1 MPYGY
6 CVACGCMLL
15 ARNKSPDKVCSKTKR
30 KHISSFPKVIT
41 DLSLQFVPAHVGHFC
56 CRNIAV
62 STTICVDKKKLV
74 MHCSLYFHMAQSA
87 AVATKQYIYSK
98 MLSRNSRNRANL
110 FPKGSQYKLSY
121 LFFHFQLVVVWNCNQ
136 PELENLAD
144 NPEKFIY

>member
-41 DLSLQFVPAHVGHFC
+41 DLSLCLLTWAIFVVEILLSQPQFVL
-56 CRNIAV
+56 I
-62 STTICVDKKKLV
+62 KKLV
-74 MHCSLYFHMAQSA
+74 MHCSLYFHTAQSA

-110 FPKGSQYKLSY
+110 FPKGSQYKFSY

-136 PELENLAD
+136 HELENLAD
-144 NPEKFIY
+144 NPERFIY